1 MHVCIQLSERM
12 IEEQVIKIHTF
23 RLLGLKH
30 HSHLHGKSNCL
41 RGDQQ
46 EATQFQSLAATS
58 SQTINE
64 KRRFAAFLES
74 QPKIN

>member
-1 MHVCIQLSERM
+1 MP
-12 IEEQVIKIHTF
+12 
-23 RLLGLKH
+23 LGLKNR
-30 HSHLHGKSNCL
+30 SHLHGKSNCL
-41 RGDQQ
+41 GGDQQ

-64 KRRFAAFLES
+64 KRFAAFLKS